1 MKLDKYQSECVYT
14 DKPHVI
20 VIAAAG
26 SGKTRVLTERVKYL
40 LGTGV
45 SPSEIVAITFT
56 NLAAEEMRERLSDV
70 PMIGDAFI
78 GTIHSFANKIM
89 RSSGEIYQLFTEEL
103 SLQYHQFLIT
113 RYCRNLTTDRYCEYL
128 KLRKEVEQGKKDEDD
143 LYTFF
148 NYEEKMDLISIHR
161 DADKTREIHEEW
173 VKSGMT
179 SPEPPRDSIATLC
192 IKNHVITFDELI
204 ERANKYFQST
214 GSHLDH
220 LLVDEFQDVGRLE
233 AAFFEG
239 LNPDHSFYVGDDYQ
253 SIYGFKGGDVT
264 IFKKLVKNPDYTTY
278 YLSNNYRNGKAILDV
293 ADKVIRQVPDRIQK
307 KVIGISTEQGHVTF
321 STRYSIEDT
330 LKSIPS
336 DMYREY
342 FILTRSNKDLYKIA
356 NMCETL
362 NIPFITF
369 KREGLKLSELKS
381 LMSSDAVKILTVHT
395 SKGLEADNVI
405 LYGNFP
411 LVMPSYYRDA
421 EDERKV
427 MYVGVTRA
435 RKNLIILN

>member
-1 MKLDKYQSECVYT
+1 M
-14 DKPHVI
+14 
-20 VIAAAG
+20 
-26 SGKTRVLTERVKYL
+26 
-40 LGTGV
+40 
-45 SPSEIVAITFT
+45 
-56 NLAAEEMRERLSDV
+56 
-70 PMIGDAFI
+70 
-78 GTIHSFANKIM
+78 
-89 RSSGEIYQLFTEEL
+89 
-103 SLQYHQFLIT
+103 
-113 RYCRNLTTDRYCEYL
+113 
-128 KLRKEVEQGKKDEDD
+128 
-143 LYTFF
+143 
-148 NYEEKMDLISIHR
+148 
-161 DADKTREIHEEW
+161 
-173 VKSGMT
+173 
-179 SPEPPRDSIATLC
+179 
-192 IKNHVITFDELI
+192 
-204 ERANKYFQST
+204 
-214 GSHLDH
+214 
-220 LLVDEFQDVGRLE
+220 
-233 AAFFEG
+233 
-239 LNPDHSFYVGDDYQ
+239 
-253 SIYGFKGGDVT
+253 
-264 IFKKLVKNPDYTTY
+264 
-278 YLSNNYRNGKAILDV
+278 
-293 ADKVIRQVPDRIQK
+293 
-307 KVIGISTEQGHVTF
+307 TF

-336 DMYREY
+336 DLYREY